1 MKIVALLLAL
11 SVAPLFA
18 QADIPDN
25 YRDLKFGT
33 DTVKLR
39 KQYPS
44 TEMQLFT
51 LERRGDTAVPGL
63 QTYTLV
69 NKKSPVD
76 SVRFYYLDNKLAMAV
91 EYYYPGRD
99 MLEQAIK
106 TVTSK
111 YGQFVGQGTTY
122 WRKRDPYMVRIGLL
136 PKVEIATVSYMDTRK
151 TAKMEERL
159 NSEASEEVK
168 ALDRELKN
176 LGEELRKLDQPDSK
190 AKAGKAGKTSDN
202 SAEKK

>member
-1 MKIVALLLAL
+1 MKTLAFLLIL
-11 SVAPLFA
+11 SAAPLFA

-25 YRDLKFGT
+25 YKDLKFGS
-33 DTVKLR
+33 DTAKLR

-44 TEMQLFT
+44 SEMQLFS
-51 LERRGDTAVPGL
+51 LERRNDTAVAGL
-63 QTYTLV
+63 QTYSLI

-99 MLEQAIK
+99 FLEQAIK
-106 TVTSK
+106 TVASK

-159 NSEASEEVK
+159 NSQASEEVK

-176 LGEELRKLDQPDSK
+176 LGEELKKLDKPDSK
-190 AKAGKAGKTSDN
+190 K
-202 SAEKK
+202 